1 MKNNT
6 TKEYVIAKENSAVST
21 YTLSAEELAKYQK
34 PDMQPSDKPVYTA
47 CGKEVVNREK
57 ALPKVP
63 KKEYTPKEYTT
74 SDNDLFELGNRTG
87 YNAMKSKYHKSA
99 SEDLNPDRNHAELDD
114 FKGMSLLAICEYMA
128 SAELDDT
135 ISDEELYTIRR
146 CCYDAV
152 NHEAYRIKRDAKKHL
167 YIESLIPDEDGETM
181 ITQIEDV
188 TANIEHEEDWG
199 LWELLKPYT
208 TIEDRRI
215 LKWRA
220 KRYTTETC
228 CKRLNC
234 TKRTYFRKLK
244 KARAHAQKALK
255 GTDFER

>member
-6 TKEYVIAKENSAVST
+6 RTEYVITKENGTVTT
-21 YTLSAEELAKYQK
+21 YKLSVEQLAKYET
-34 PDMQPSDKPVYTA
+34 PSKRENKPVYTA

-63 KKEYTPKEYTT
+63 KREYTPKEYTT
-74 SDNDLFELGNRTG
+74 SDNDLLELGKRTG

-128 SAELDDT
+128 STELDDT

-188 TANIEHEEDWG
+188 TANIEHEEDFE

-208 TIEDRRI
+208 TIQDRKI
-215 LKWRA
+215 LKYIA
-220 KRYTTETC
+220 KGYTYETIASRLGC
-228 CKRLNC
+228 SKTMVFKRV
-234 TKRTYFRKLK
+234 K

-255 GTDFER
+255 DTDFMR

>member
-6 TKEYVIAKENSAVST
+6 TKEYVIAKENSAVNT
-21 YTLSAEELAKYQK
+21 YTLSAEELAKYET
-34 PDMQPSDKPVYTA
+34 PSKRENKPVYTA

-74 SDNDLFELGNRTG
+74 SDNDLCELGNRTG

-99 SEDLNPDRNHAELDD
+99 SEDLNPSRNHAELDD

-128 SAELDDT
+128 STELDDT

-188 TANIEHEEDWG
+188 TANIEHEEDWE

-208 TIEDRRI
+208 TIQDRKI
-215 LKWRA
+215 LKYVA
-220 KRYTTETC
+220 KGYTFETIAN
-228 CKRLNC
+228 RLKC
-234 TKRTYFRKLK
+234 SKSTAFERVR
-244 KARAHAQKALK
+244 KARAHAKKALH
-255 GTDFER
+255 GTDFMR